1 MDDPESMIDEYL
13 DAAGVVRTFR
23 LTVYAGGGF
32 LEAVERRDDTW
43 TGLRFVLPVP
53 AGEPPPWGEMRARIR
68 EWLAR
73 RDIAR
78 HPRSGRL
85 ELLARSLRGQI
96 DSVAHEEGPTVLVDD
111 LEIGW
116 SELGRLLASYEGW
129 HVRASRKPCDGDF
142 DVVWHVDLPHR
153 PPLLPVSRSHSAESQ
168 HVQLQ
173 LP

>member
-43 TGLRFVLPVP
+43 AGLRFVLPVQ

-73 RDIAR
+73 RDVAR

-96 DSVAHEEGPTVLVDD
+96 DSVTHEEGPTVLVDD

-129 HVRASRKPCDGDF
+129 HVRIEIRDPSEVF
-142 DVVWHVDLPHR
+142 D
-153 PPLLPVSRSHSAESQ
+153 
-168 HVQLQ
+168 
-173 LP
+173 

>member
-13 DAAGVVRTFR
+13 DAVGIVRTFR

-73 RDIAR
+73 RDVAR

-85 ELLARSLRGQI
+85 ELLPRSLRGQI

-129 HVRASRKPCDGDF
+129 HLRIEVRDPSEAF
-142 DVVWHVDLPHR
+142 D
-153 PPLLPVSRSHSAESQ
+153 
-168 HVQLQ
+168 
-173 LP
+173 